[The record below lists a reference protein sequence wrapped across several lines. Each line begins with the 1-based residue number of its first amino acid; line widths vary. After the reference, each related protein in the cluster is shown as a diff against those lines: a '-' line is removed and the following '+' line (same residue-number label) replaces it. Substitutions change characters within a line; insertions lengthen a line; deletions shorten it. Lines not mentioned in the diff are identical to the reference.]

1 MPYKS
6 FRVTFPIILQER
18 SGASDSILL
27 HPWRFRVLLGTQD
40 TAYEVAIPARS
51 QCPPWVS
58 LRLSDL
64 SASLSSEIY
73 AFLFGLLSVIFWYA
87 GMLRHLDWLLN
98 MLIQLRYYSLALQL
112 LSDLLSQVLICLLS
126 GCGWSLEFLR
136 PLRHTVVITF
146 LGAHQTS
153 SRYMEGEPMNLLT
166 DAKSS
171 QTQLLSVAC
180 HNSYGFI
187 FLCSSDF
194 HDYHHRLLYT
204 KSGNYSSTFMYMDR

>member
-1 MPYKS
+1 M
-6 FRVTFPIILQER
+6 VT
-18 SGASDSILL
+18 
-27 HPWRFRVLLGTQD
+27 
-40 TAYEVAIPARS
+40 
-51 QCPPWVS
+51 
-58 LRLSDL
+58 
-64 SASLSSEIY
+64 
-73 AFLFGLLSVIFWYA
+73 
-87 GMLRHLDWLLN
+87 
-98 MLIQLRYYSLALQL
+98 
-112 LSDLLSQVLICLLS
+112 
-126 GCGWSLEFLR
+126 
-136 PLRHTVVITF
+136 TF